1 MSNSYE
7 LPKTPIPFLDG
18 NQPFNSDSTHGG
30 EPIVVKKTPNI
41 MGLQQVVVKYALN
54 VAPENFQRPESWSKE
69 DQKKFFISLCMDRVE
84 GVIVIV
90 DVENALYKLQQV
102 APDDRVISYIYEPI
116 IEAGLEYIVLDGNN
130 RLQFLINLINGTYSI
145 PEGRYGY
152 IRDPQDHSISVFTV
166 QRNKNKFSDLP
177 KAVQRTLLNRLIIV
191 SEYTQIGYDGL
202 SEVFL
207 NTNSGVF
214 PNAQEIRNALNSPWA
229 DYVRSLRSEIPELLG
244 HMFKNFKKRY
254 CGDDWIVDCLDFALN
269 VRTEQRNDKDEVINV
284 TYSPISQTTKTK
296 LYKSDFLSSA
306 EQIRIRDTF
315 IDLASFLSQLIDEKI
330 TKEDKKLLKRK
341 SLIQNLFYLMY
352 NGLTTYEQFQ
362 QAVELHD
369 KAYFDKKNT
378 FYPNWSDAKD
388 DQQYDDLTFKNAC
401 EGSRAI
407 NMEFR
412 CLQLGQILPKVLG
425 SELSEAFDLN

>member
-7 LPKTPIPFLDG
+7 LPKSPIPFLDG
-18 NQPFNSDSTHGG
+18 HQPLNLDPARGG

-69 DQKKFFISLCMDRVE
+69 DQKAFFISLCMDRVE

-102 APDDRVISYIYEPI
+102 APDDRAISNIYEPI
-116 IEAGLEYIVLDGNN
+116 LEAGLEYIVLDGNN
-130 RLQFLINLINGTYSI
+130 RLQFLINLINDIYSI

-166 QRNKNKFSDLP
+166 KRNKNKFSDLP
-177 KAVQRTLLNRLIIV
+177 KPVQRTLLNRLIII

-214 PNAQEIRNALNSPWA
+214 PNPQEIRNALNSPWA
-229 DYVRSLRSEIPELLG
+229 DFVRTLRSEMPQLLG

-254 CGDDWIVDCLDFALN
+254 CGDDWIVDCLDFVLN
-269 VRTEQRNDKDEVINV
+269 VADVDPEGEKET
-284 TYSPISQTTKTK
+284 TYSPISQSSKTK

-315 IDLASFLSQLIDEKI
+315 IDLASFLDQMIDEKI

-341 SLIQNLFYLMY
+341 SLIQNLFYMMY
-352 NGLTTYEQFQ
+352 NGLTTYEQIQ
-362 QAVELHD
+362 EAVELHD

-378 FYPNWSDAKD
+378 FYPNWSNAHD
-388 DQQYDDLTFKNAC
+388 DLQFDDLTFKNAC

-412 CLQLGQILPKVLG
+412 CLQLSKIISQVLG
-425 SELSEAFDLN
+425 TELNKALNL

>member
-7 LPKTPIPFLDG
+7 LPKSPIPFLDG
-18 NQPFNSDSTHGG
+18 HQPLNLDHAHGG

-54 VAPENFQRPESWSKE
+54 VAPENFQRPESWSKD
-69 DQKKFFISLCMDRVE
+69 DQKAFFISLCMDRVE

-102 APDDRVISYIYEPI
+102 APDDRAISNIYEPI
-116 IEAGLEYIVLDGNN
+116 LEAGLEYIVLDGNN
-130 RLQFLINLINGTYSI
+130 RLQFLINLINGIYSI

-166 QRNKNKFSDLP
+166 KRNKNKFSDLP
-177 KAVQRTLLNRLIIV
+177 KPVQRTLLNRLIII

-229 DYVRSLRSEIPELLG
+229 DYVRSLRSEIPQLLG

-254 CGDDWIVDCLDFALN
+254 CGDDWIVDCLDFVLN
-269 VRTEQRNDKDEVINV
+269 VADVDPDGVKETA
-284 TYSPISQTTKTK
+284 YYPITQTSKTK
-296 LYKSDFLSSA
+296 LYKSDFLSAA

-315 IDLASFLSQLIDEKI
+315 IDLASFLDQLIDEKI

-341 SLIQNLFYLMY
+341 SLIQNLFFMIY
-352 NGLTTYEQFQ
+352 NGLTTYEQVQ
-362 QAVELHD
+362 AAVELHD

-378 FYPNWSDAKD
+378 FYPNWSDAETDK
-388 DQQYDDLTFKNAC
+388 QFDDLTFKNAC
-401 EGSRAI
+401 EGSRSI

-412 CLQLGQILPKVLG
+412 YLQLTKIMSEVMGT
-425 SELSEAFDLN
+425 ELSKAFNL

>member
-7 LPKTPIPFLDG
+7 LPKSPIPFLDG
-18 NQPFNSDSTHGG
+18 HQPLNLDPAHGG
-30 EPIVVKKTPNI
+30 EPIVVKKTPSI
-41 MGLQQVVVKYALN
+41 MELHQVVVKYALN
-54 VAPENFQRPESWSKE
+54 VAPENFQRPESWSKD

-102 APDDRVISYIYEPI
+102 APDDRAISNIFDPI
-116 IEAGLEYIVLDGNN
+116 QEAGLEYIILDGNN
-130 RLQFLINLINGTYSI
+130 RLQFLINLINDIYSI

-166 QRNKNKFSDLP
+166 KRNKNKFSNLP
-177 KAVQRTLLNRLIIV
+177 KPVQRTLLNRLIIV

-229 DYVRSLRSEIPELLG
+229 DYVRALRSEIPQLLG

-254 CGDDWIVDCLDFALN
+254 CGDDWIVDCLDFVLN
-269 VRTEQRNDKDEVINV
+269 VKTDDFNDENEVINT
-284 TYSPISQTTKTK
+284 TYSPITQSSKTK
-296 LYKSDFLSSA
+296 LYKSDFPTPA
-306 EQIRIRDTF
+306 EQVRIKDTF
-315 IDLASFLSQLIDEKI
+315 IDLASFVDQMIDEKI

-341 SLIQNLFYLMY
+341 ALLQNLFYMMY
-352 NGLTTYEQFQ
+352 NGLTTYEQVQ
-362 QAVELHD
+362 KAVELHD
-369 KAYFDKKNT
+369 KAYFDKKNL
-378 FYPNWSDAKD
+378 FYPNWSDADTDK
-388 DQQYDDLTFKNAC
+388 QFDDLTFKNAC

-412 CLQLGQILPKVLG
+412 CLQLTKIISEVMGT
-425 SELSEAFDLN
+425 ELSKAFNL

>member
-7 LPKTPIPFLDG
+7 LPKSPIPFLDG
-18 NQPFNSDSTHGG
+18 HQPLNLDPAHGG
-30 EPIVVKKTPNI
+30 EPIVVKKTPSI
-41 MGLQQVVVKYALN
+41 MGLHQVVVKYALN
-54 VAPENFQRPESWSKE
+54 VAPENFQRPESWSKD
-69 DQKKFFISLCMDRVE
+69 DQKAFFISLCMDRVE

-102 APDDRVISYIYEPI
+102 APDDRAISNIYEPI
-116 IEAGLEYIVLDGNN
+116 LEAGLEYIVLDGNN
-130 RLQFLINLINGTYSI
+130 RLQFLINLINGIYSI

-166 QRNKNKFSDLP
+166 KRNKNKFSDLP
-177 KAVQRTLLNRLIIV
+177 KPVQRTLLNRLIII

-229 DYVRSLRSEIPELLG
+229 DYVRSLRSEIPQLLG

-254 CGDDWIVDCLDFALN
+254 CGDDWIVDCLDFVLN
-269 VRTEQRNDKDEVINV
+269 VADVDPDGVKETA
-284 TYSPISQTTKTK
+284 YYPITQTSKTK
-296 LYKSDFLSSA
+296 LYKSDFLSAA

-315 IDLASFLSQLIDEKI
+315 IDLASFLDQLIDEKI

-341 SLIQNLFYLMY
+341 SLIQNLFFMIY
-352 NGLTTYEQFQ
+352 NGLTTYEQVQ
-362 QAVELHD
+362 AAVELHD

-378 FYPNWSDAKD
+378 FYPNWSDAETDK
-388 DQQYDDLTFKNAC
+388 QFDDLTFKNAC

-412 CLQLGQILPKVLG
+412 YLQLTKIMSEVLG
-425 SELSEAFDLN
+425 TELNKAFNL

>member
-7 LPKTPIPFLDG
+7 LPKSPIPFLDG
-18 NQPFNSDSTHGG
+18 HQPLNLDHAHGG

-41 MGLQQVVVKYALN
+41 MGLQQVVVKYELN
-54 VAPENFQRPESWSKE
+54 VAPENFQRPESWSKD
-69 DQKKFFISLCMDRVE
+69 DQKAFFISLCMDRVE

-102 APDDRVISYIYEPI
+102 APDDRAISNIYEPI
-116 IEAGLEYIVLDGNN
+116 LEAGLEYIVLDGNN
-130 RLQFLINLINGTYSI
+130 RLQFLINLINGNYSI

-166 QRNKNKFSDLP
+166 KRNKNKFSDLP
-177 KAVQRTLLNRLIIV
+177 KPVQRTLLNRLIII

-229 DYVRSLRSEIPELLG
+229 DYVRSLRSEIPQLLG

-254 CGDDWIVDCLDFALN
+254 CGDDWIVDCLDFVLN
-269 VRTEQRNDKDEVINV
+269 VKTDERNDEDEVINT
-284 TYSPISQTTKTK
+284 TYSPITQSSKTK
-296 LYKSDFLSSA
+296 LYKSDFPTPA
-306 EQIRIRDTF
+306 EQVRIKDTF
-315 IDLASFLSQLIDEKI
+315 IDLASFVDQMIDEKI

-341 SLIQNLFYLMY
+341 ALLQNLFYMMY
-352 NGLTTYEQFQ
+352 NGLTTYEQVQ
-362 QAVELHD
+362 KAVELHD
-369 KAYFDKKNT
+369 KAYFDKKNL
-378 FYPNWSDAKD
+378 FYPNWSDADTDK
-388 DQQYDDLTFKNAC
+388 QFDDLTFKNAC
-401 EGSRAI
+401 EGSRSV

-412 CLQLGQILPKVLG
+412 CLQLTKIISEVMGT
-425 SELSEAFDLN
+425 ELSKAFNL

>member
-7 LPKTPIPFLDG
+7 LPKSPIPFLDG
-18 NQPFNSDSTHGG
+18 HQPLNLDPARGG

-54 VAPENFQRPESWSKE
+54 VAPENFQRPESWSKD
-69 DQKKFFISLCMDRVE
+69 DQKAFFISLCMDRVE

-102 APDDRVISYIYEPI
+102 APDDRAISNIYEPI
-116 IEAGLEYIVLDGNN
+116 LEAGLEYIVLDGNN
-130 RLQFLINLINGTYSI
+130 RLQFLINLINDIYSI

-166 QRNKNKFSDLP
+166 KRNKNKFSDLP
-177 KAVQRTLLNRLIIV
+177 KPVQRTLLNRLIII

-229 DYVRSLRSEIPELLG
+229 DYVRSLRSEIPQLLG

-254 CGDDWIVDCLDFALN
+254 CGDDWIVDCLDFVLN
-269 VRTEQRNDKDEVINV
+269 VADVDPDGVKETA
-284 TYSPISQTTKTK
+284 YYPITQTSKTK
-296 LYKSDFLSSA
+296 LYKGDFLSAA

-315 IDLASFLSQLIDEKI
+315 IDLASFVDQMIDEKI

-341 SLIQNLFYLMY
+341 SLIQNLFFMIY
-352 NGLTTYEQFQ
+352 NGLTTYEQVQ
-362 QAVELHD
+362 AAVELHD

-378 FYPNWSDAKD
+378 FYPNWSDAETDK
-388 DQQYDDLTFKNAC
+388 QFDDLTFKNAC

-412 CLQLGQILPKVLG
+412 YLQLTKIMSEVLG
-425 SELSEAFDLN
+425 TELNKAFNL

>member
-7 LPKTPIPFLDG
+7 LPKSPIPFLDG
-18 NQPFNSDSTHGG
+18 HQPLNLDPAHGG
-30 EPIVVKKTPNI
+30 EPIVVKKTPSI
-41 MGLQQVVVKYALN
+41 MGLHQVVVKYALN
-54 VAPENFQRPESWSKE
+54 VAPENFQRPESWSKD

-102 APDDRVISYIYEPI
+102 APDDRAISNIFDPI
-116 IEAGLEYIVLDGNN
+116 QEAGLEYIILDGNN
-130 RLQFLINLINGTYSI
+130 RLQFLINLINDIYSI

-166 QRNKNKFSDLP
+166 KRNKNKFSDLP
-177 KAVQRTLLNRLIIV
+177 KPVQRTLLNRLIIV

-229 DYVRSLRSEIPELLG
+229 DYVRALRSEIPQLLG

-254 CGDDWIVDCLDFALN
+254 CGDDWIVDCLDFVLN
-269 VRTEQRNDKDEVINV
+269 VKTDDFNDENEVINT
-284 TYSPISQTTKTK
+284 TYSPITQSSKTK
-296 LYKSDFLSSA
+296 LYESDFPNAA
-306 EQIRIRDTF
+306 EQIRIKDTF
-315 IDLASFLSQLIDEKI
+315 IDLASFVDQMIDEKI

-341 SLIQNLFYLMY
+341 ALLQNLFYMMY
-352 NGLTTYEQFQ
+352 HGLTTYEQVQ

-369 KAYFDKKNT
+369 KAYFDKKNV
-378 FYPNWSDAKD
+378 FYPNWSDADTDK
-388 DQQYDDLTFKNAC
+388 QFDDLTFKNAC

-412 CLQLGQILPKVLG
+412 CLQLTKIISEVMGT
-425 SELSEAFDLN
+425 ELSKAFNL

>member
-7 LPKTPIPFLDG
+7 LPKSPIPFLDG
-18 NQPFNSDSTHGG
+18 HQPLNLDPARGG

-41 MGLQQVVVKYALN
+41 VGLQQVVVKYALN

-69 DQKKFFISLCMDRVE
+69 DQKAFFISLCMDRVE

-102 APDDRVISYIYEPI
+102 APDDRAISNIYEPI
-116 IEAGLEYIVLDGNN
+116 LEAGLEYIVLDGNN
-130 RLQFLINLINGTYSI
+130 RLQFLINLINGIYSI

-166 QRNKNKFSDLP
+166 KRNKNKFSDLP
-177 KAVQRTLLNRLIIV
+177 KPVQRTLLNRLIII

-214 PNAQEIRNALNSPWA
+214 PNPQEIRNALNSPWA
-229 DYVRSLRSEIPELLG
+229 DFVRTLRSEMPQLLG

-254 CGDDWIVDCLDFALN
+254 CGDDWIVDCLDFVLN
-269 VRTEQRNDKDEVINV
+269 VADVDPEGEKET
-284 TYSPISQTTKTK
+284 TYSPISQSSKTK

-315 IDLASFLSQLIDEKI
+315 IDLASFLDQMIDEKI

-341 SLIQNLFYLMY
+341 SLIQNLFYMMY
-352 NGLTTYEQFQ
+352 NGLTTYEQIQ
-362 QAVELHD
+362 EAVELHD

-378 FYPNWSDAKD
+378 FYPNWSNAHD
-388 DQQYDDLTFKNAC
+388 DLQFDDLTFKNAC

-412 CLQLGQILPKVLG
+412 CLQLSKIISQVLG
-425 SELSEAFDLN
+425 TELNKALNL

>member
-7 LPKTPIPFLDG
+7 LPKSPIPFLDG
-18 NQPFNSDSTHGG
+18 HQPLNLDPARGG

-69 DQKKFFISLCMDRVE
+69 DQKAFFISLCMDRVE

-102 APDDRVISYIYEPI
+102 APDDRAISNIYEPI
-116 IEAGLEYIVLDGNN
+116 LEAGLEYIVLDGNN
-130 RLQFLINLINGTYSI
+130 RLQFLINLINDIYSI

-166 QRNKNKFSDLP
+166 KRNKNKFSDLP
-177 KAVQRTLLNRLIIV
+177 KPVQRTLLNRLIII

-229 DYVRSLRSEIPELLG
+229 DYVRSLRSEIPQLLG

-254 CGDDWIVDCLDFALN
+254 CGDDWIVDCLDFVLN
-269 VRTEQRNDKDEVINV
+269 VADVDPDGVKETA
-284 TYSPISQTTKTK
+284 YFPITQSSKTK
-296 LYKSDFLSSA
+296 LYKGDFLSAA

-315 IDLASFLSQLIDEKI
+315 IDLASFLDQLIDEKI

-341 SLIQNLFYLMY
+341 SLIQNLFFMIY
-352 NGLTTYEQFQ
+352 NGLTTYEQVQ
-362 QAVELHD
+362 AAVELHD

-378 FYPNWSDAKD
+378 FYPNWSDAETDK
-388 DQQYDDLTFKNAC
+388 QFDDLTFKNAC

-412 CLQLGQILPKVLG
+412 YLQLTKIMSEVLG
-425 SELSEAFDLN
+425 TELNKAFNL

>member
-7 LPKTPIPFLDG
+7 LPKSPIPFLDG
-18 NQPFNSDSTHGG
+18 HQPLNLDHAHGG

-54 VAPENFQRPESWSKE
+54 VAPENFQRPESWSKD
-69 DQKKFFISLCMDRVE
+69 DQKAFFISLCMDRVE

-102 APDDRVISYIYEPI
+102 APDDRAISNIYEPI
-116 IEAGLEYIVLDGNN
+116 LEAGLEYIVLDGNN
-130 RLQFLINLINGTYSI
+130 RLQFLINLINGIYSI

-166 QRNKNKFSDLP
+166 KRNKNKFSDLP
-177 KAVQRTLLNRLIIV
+177 KPVQRTLLNRLIII

-214 PNAQEIRNALNSPWA
+214 PNPQEIRNALNSPWA
-229 DYVRSLRSEIPELLG
+229 DFVRTLRSEMPQLLG

-254 CGDDWIVDCLDFALN
+254 CGDDWIVDCLDFVLN
-269 VRTEQRNDKDEVINV
+269 VADVDPEGEKET
-284 TYSPISQTTKTK
+284 TYSPISQSSKTK

-315 IDLASFLSQLIDEKI
+315 IDLASFLDQMIDEKI

-341 SLIQNLFYLMY
+341 SLIQNLFYMMY
-352 NGLTTYEQFQ
+352 NGLTTYEQIQ
-362 QAVELHD
+362 EAVELHD
-369 KAYFDKKNT
+369 RAYFDKKNT
-378 FYPNWSDAKD
+378 FYPNWSNAHD
-388 DQQYDDLTFKNAC
+388 DLQFDDLTFKNAC

-412 CLQLGQILPKVLG
+412 CLQLSKIISQVLG
-425 SELSEAFDLN
+425 TELNKALNL

>member
-7 LPKTPIPFLDG
+7 LPKSPIPFLDG
-18 NQPFNSDSTHGG
+18 HQPLNLDHAHGG

-54 VAPENFQRPESWSKE
+54 VAPENFQRPESWSKD
-69 DQKKFFISLCMDRVE
+69 DQKAFFISLCMDRVE

-102 APDDRVISYIYEPI
+102 APDDRAISNIYEPI
-116 IEAGLEYIVLDGNN
+116 LEAGLEYIVLDGNN
-130 RLQFLINLINGTYSI
+130 RLQFLINLINGNYSI

-166 QRNKNKFSDLP
+166 KRNKNKFSDLP
-177 KAVQRTLLNRLIIV
+177 KPVQRTLLNRLIII

-229 DYVRSLRSEIPELLG
+229 DYVRSLRSEIPQLLG

-254 CGDDWIVDCLDFALN
+254 CGDDWIVDCLDFVLN
-269 VRTEQRNDKDEVINV
+269 VKTDERNDEDEVINT
-284 TYSPISQTTKTK
+284 TYSPITQSSKTK
-296 LYKSDFLSSA
+296 LYKSDFPTPA
-306 EQIRIRDTF
+306 EQVRIKDTF
-315 IDLASFLSQLIDEKI
+315 IDLASFVDQMIDEKI

-341 SLIQNLFYLMY
+341 ALLQNLFYMMY
-352 NGLTTYEQFQ
+352 HGLTTYEQVQ

-369 KAYFDKKNT
+369 KAYFDKKNV
-378 FYPNWSDAKD
+378 FYPNWSDADTDK
-388 DQQYDDLTFKNAC
+388 QFDDLTFKNAC

-412 CLQLGQILPKVLG
+412 CLQLTKIISEVMGT
-425 SELSEAFDLN
+425 ELSKAFNL

>member
-7 LPKTPIPFLDG
+7 LPKSPIPFLDG
-18 NQPFNSDSTHGG
+18 HQPLNLDPAHGG
-30 EPIVVKKTPNI
+30 EPIVVKKTPSI
-41 MGLQQVVVKYALN
+41 MGLHQVVVKYALN
-54 VAPENFQRPESWSKE
+54 VAPENFQRPESWSKD
-69 DQKKFFISLCMDRVE
+69 DQKAFFISLCMDRVE

-102 APDDRVISYIYEPI
+102 APDDRAISNIFDPI
-116 IEAGLEYIVLDGNN
+116 QEAGLEYIILDGNN
-130 RLQFLINLINGTYSI
+130 RLQFLINLINDIYSI

-166 QRNKNKFSDLP
+166 KRNKNKFSDLP
-177 KAVQRTLLNRLIIV
+177 KPVQRTLLNRLIIV

-229 DYVRSLRSEIPELLG
+229 DYVRALRSEIPQLLG

-254 CGDDWIVDCLDFALN
+254 CGDDWIVDCLDFVLN
-269 VRTEQRNDKDEVINV
+269 VKTDERNDEDEVINT
-284 TYSPISQTTKTK
+284 TYSPITQSSKTK
-296 LYKSDFLSSA
+296 LYKSDFPTPA
-306 EQIRIRDTF
+306 EQVRIKDTF
-315 IDLASFLSQLIDEKI
+315 IDLASFVDQMIDEKI

-341 SLIQNLFYLMY
+341 ALLQNLFYMMY
-352 NGLTTYEQFQ
+352 HGLTTYEQVQ

-369 KAYFDKKNT
+369 KAYFDKKNV
-378 FYPNWSDAKD
+378 FYPNWSDADTDK
-388 DQQYDDLTFKNAC
+388 QFDDLTFKNAC

-412 CLQLGQILPKVLG
+412 CLQLTKIISEVMGT
-425 SELSEAFDLN
+425 ELSKAFNL

>member
-7 LPKTPIPFLDG
+7 LPKSPIPFLDG
-18 NQPFNSDSTHGG
+18 HQPLNLDRAHGG
-30 EPIVVKKTPNI
+30 EPIVVKKTPSI
-41 MGLQQVVVKYALN
+41 MGLHQVVVKYALN
-54 VAPENFQRPESWSKE
+54 VAPENFQRPESWSKD

-102 APDDRVISYIYEPI
+102 APDDRAISNIFDPI
-116 IEAGLEYIVLDGNN
+116 QEAGLEYIILDGNN
-130 RLQFLINLINGTYSI
+130 RLQFLINLINDIYSI

-166 QRNKNKFSDLP
+166 KRNKNKFSDLP
-177 KAVQRTLLNRLIIV
+177 KPVQRTLLNRLIIV

-229 DYVRSLRSEIPELLG
+229 DYVRALRSEIPQLLG

-254 CGDDWIVDCLDFALN
+254 CGDDWIVDCLDFVLN
-269 VRTEQRNDKDEVINV
+269 VKTDERNDEDEVINT
-284 TYSPISQTTKTK
+284 TYSPITQSSKTK
-296 LYKSDFLSSA
+296 LYKSDFPTPA
-306 EQIRIRDTF
+306 EQVRIKDTF
-315 IDLASFLSQLIDEKI
+315 IDLASFVDQMIDEKI

-341 SLIQNLFYLMY
+341 ALLQNLFYMMY
-352 NGLTTYEQFQ
+352 NGLTTYEQVQ

-369 KAYFDKKNT
+369 KAYFDKKNV
-378 FYPNWSDAKD
+378 FYPNWSDADTDK
-388 DQQYDDLTFKNAC
+388 QFDDLTFKNAC

-412 CLQLGQILPKVLG
+412 CLQLTKIISEVMGT
-425 SELSEAFDLN
+425 ELSKAFNL

>member
-7 LPKTPIPFLDG
+7 LPKSPIPFLDG
-18 NQPFNSDSTHGG
+18 HQPLNLDHAHGG

-41 MGLQQVVVKYALN
+41 MGLQQVVVKYELN
-54 VAPENFQRPESWSKE
+54 VAPENFQRPESWSKD

-102 APDDRVISYIYEPI
+102 APDDRAISNIFDPI
-116 IEAGLEYIVLDGNN
+116 QEAGLEYIILDGNN
-130 RLQFLINLINGTYSI
+130 RLQFLINLINDIYSI

-166 QRNKNKFSDLP
+166 KRNKNKFSDLP
-177 KAVQRTLLNRLIIV
+177 KPVQRTLLNRLIIV

-229 DYVRSLRSEIPELLG
+229 DYVRALRSEIPQLLG

-254 CGDDWIVDCLDFALN
+254 CGDDWIVDCLDFVLN
-269 VRTEQRNDKDEVINV
+269 VKTDERNDEDEVINT
-284 TYSPISQTTKTK
+284 TYSPITQSSKTK
-296 LYKSDFLSSA
+296 LYKSDFPTPA
-306 EQIRIRDTF
+306 EQVRIKDTF
-315 IDLASFLSQLIDEKI
+315 IDLASFVDQMIDEKI

-341 SLIQNLFYLMY
+341 ALLQNLFYMMY
-352 NGLTTYEQFQ
+352 HGLTTYEQVQ

-369 KAYFDKKNT
+369 KAYFDKKNV
-378 FYPNWSDAKD
+378 FYPNWSDADTDK
-388 DQQYDDLTFKNAC
+388 QFDDLTFKNAC

-412 CLQLGQILPKVLG
+412 CLQLTKIISEVMGT
-425 SELSEAFDLN
+425 ELSKAFNL

>member
-7 LPKTPIPFLDG
+7 LPKSPIPFLDG
-18 NQPFNSDSTHGG
+18 HQPLNLDPAHGG
-30 EPIVVKKTPNI
+30 EPIVVKKTPSI
-41 MGLQQVVVKYALN
+41 MGLHQVVVKYALN
-54 VAPENFQRPESWSKE
+54 VAPENFQRPESWSKD
-69 DQKKFFISLCMDRVE
+69 DQKAFFISLCMDRVE

-102 APDDRVISYIYEPI
+102 APDDRAISNIYEPI
-116 IEAGLEYIVLDGNN
+116 LEAGLEYIVLDGNN
-130 RLQFLINLINGTYSI
+130 RLQFLINLINGIYSI

-166 QRNKNKFSDLP
+166 KRNKNKFSDLP
-177 KAVQRTLLNRLIIV
+177 KPVQRTLLNRLIII

-229 DYVRSLRSEIPELLG
+229 DYVRSLRSEIPQLLG

-254 CGDDWIVDCLDFALN
+254 CGDDWIVDCLDFVLN
-269 VRTEQRNDKDEVINV
+269 VADVDPDGVKETA
-284 TYSPISQTTKTK
+284 YYPITQTSKTK
-296 LYKSDFLSSA
+296 LYKSDFLSAA

-315 IDLASFLSQLIDEKI
+315 IDLASFLDQLIDEKI

-341 SLIQNLFYLMY
+341 SLIQNLFFMIY
-352 NGLTTYEQFQ
+352 NGLTTYEQVQ
-362 QAVELHD
+362 AAVELHD

-378 FYPNWSDAKD
+378 FYPNWSDAETDK
-388 DQQYDDLTFKNAC
+388 QFDDLTFKNAC

-412 CLQLGQILPKVLG
+412 YLQLTKIMSEVMGT
-425 SELSEAFDLN
+425 ELSKAFNL

>member
-7 LPKTPIPFLDG
+7 LPKSPIPFLDG
-18 NQPFNSDSTHGG
+18 HQPLNLDPARGG

-69 DQKKFFISLCMDRVE
+69 DQKAFFISLCMDRVE

-102 APDDRVISYIYEPI
+102 APDDRAISNIYEPI
-116 IEAGLEYIVLDGNN
+116 LEAGLEYIVLDGNN
-130 RLQFLINLINGTYSI
+130 RLQFLINLINGIYSI

-166 QRNKNKFSDLP
+166 KRNKNKFSDLP
-177 KAVQRTLLNRLIIV
+177 KPVQRTLLNRLIII

-214 PNAQEIRNALNSPWA
+214 PNPQEIRNALNSPWA
-229 DYVRSLRSEIPELLG
+229 DFVRTLRSEMPQLLG

-254 CGDDWIVDCLDFALN
+254 CGDDWIVDCLDFVLN
-269 VRTEQRNDKDEVINV
+269 VADVDPEGEKET
-284 TYSPISQTTKTK
+284 TYSPISQSSKTK

-315 IDLASFLSQLIDEKI
+315 IDLASFLDQMIDEKI

-341 SLIQNLFYLMY
+341 SLIQNLFYMMY
-352 NGLTTYEQFQ
+352 NGLTTYEQIQ
-362 QAVELHD
+362 EAVELHE

-378 FYPNWSDAKD
+378 FYPNWSNAHD
-388 DQQYDDLTFKNAC
+388 DLQFDDLTFKNAC

-412 CLQLGQILPKVLG
+412 CLQLSKIISQVLG
-425 SELSEAFDLN
+425 TELNKALNL

>member
-7 LPKTPIPFLDG
+7 LPKSPIPFLDG
-18 NQPFNSDSTHGG
+18 HQPLNLDHAHGG
-30 EPIVVKKTPNI
+30 EPIVVKKTPSI
-41 MGLQQVVVKYALN
+41 MGLHQVVVKYALN
-54 VAPENFQRPESWSKE
+54 VAPENFQRPESWSKD

-102 APDDRVISYIYEPI
+102 APDDRAISNIFDPI
-116 IEAGLEYIVLDGNN
+116 QEAGLEYIILDGNN
-130 RLQFLINLINGTYSI
+130 RLQFLINLINDIYSI

-166 QRNKNKFSDLP
+166 KRNKNKFSDLP
-177 KAVQRTLLNRLIIV
+177 KPVQRTLLNRLIIV

-229 DYVRSLRSEIPELLG
+229 DYVRALRSEIPQLLG

-254 CGDDWIVDCLDFALN
+254 CGDDWIVDCLDFVLN
-269 VRTEQRNDKDEVINV
+269 VKTDERNDEDEVINT
-284 TYSPISQTTKTK
+284 TYSPITQSSKTK
-296 LYKSDFLSSA
+296 LYKSDFPTPA
-306 EQIRIRDTF
+306 EQVRIKDTF
-315 IDLASFLSQLIDEKI
+315 IDLASFVDQMIDEKI

-341 SLIQNLFYLMY
+341 ALLQNLFYMMY
-352 NGLTTYEQFQ
+352 HGLTTYEQVQ

-369 KAYFDKKNT
+369 KAYFDKKNV
-378 FYPNWSDAKD
+378 FYPNWSDADTDK
-388 DQQYDDLTFKNAC
+388 QFDDLTFKNAC

-412 CLQLGQILPKVLG
+412 CLQLTKIISEVMGT
-425 SELSEAFDLN
+425 ELSKAFNL

>member
-7 LPKTPIPFLDG
+7 LPKSPIPFLDG
-18 NQPFNSDSTHGG
+18 HQPLNLDPARGG

-54 VAPENFQRPESWSKE
+54 VAPENFQRPESWSKD
-69 DQKKFFISLCMDRVE
+69 DQKAFFISLCMDRVE

-102 APDDRVISYIYEPI
+102 APDDRAISNIYEPI
-116 IEAGLEYIVLDGNN
+116 LEAGLEYIVLDGNN
-130 RLQFLINLINGTYSI
+130 RLQFLINLINGIYSI

-166 QRNKNKFSDLP
+166 KRNKNKFSDLP
-177 KAVQRTLLNRLIIV
+177 KPVQRTLLNRLIII

-214 PNAQEIRNALNSPWA
+214 PNPQEIRNALNSPWA
-229 DYVRSLRSEIPELLG
+229 DFVRTLRSEMPQLLG

-254 CGDDWIVDCLDFALN
+254 CGDDWIVDCLDFVLN
-269 VRTEQRNDKDEVINV
+269 VADVDPEGEKET
-284 TYSPISQTTKTK
+284 TYSPISQSSKTK

-315 IDLASFLSQLIDEKI
+315 IDLASFLDQMIDEKI

-341 SLIQNLFYLMY
+341 SLIQNLFYMMY
-352 NGLTTYEQFQ
+352 NGLTTYEQIQ
-362 QAVELHD
+362 EAVELHD
-369 KAYFDKKNT
+369 RAYFDKKNT
-378 FYPNWSDAKD
+378 FYPNWSNAHD
-388 DQQYDDLTFKNAC
+388 DLQFDDLTFKNAC

-412 CLQLGQILPKVLG
+412 CLQLSKIISQVLG
-425 SELSEAFDLN
+425 TELNKALNL

>member
-7 LPKTPIPFLDG
+7 LPKSPIPFLDG
-18 NQPFNSDSTHGG
+18 HQPLNLDPAHGG
-30 EPIVVKKTPNI
+30 EPIVVKKTPSI
-41 MGLQQVVVKYALN
+41 MGLHQVVVKYALN
-54 VAPENFQRPESWSKE
+54 VAPENFQHPESWSKD

-102 APDDRVISYIYEPI
+102 APDDRAISNIFDPI
-116 IEAGLEYIVLDGNN
+116 QEAGLEYIILDGNN
-130 RLQFLINLINGTYSI
+130 RLQFLINLINDIYSI

-166 QRNKNKFSDLP
+166 KRNKNKFSDLP
-177 KAVQRTLLNRLIIV
+177 KPVQRTLLNRLIIV

-229 DYVRSLRSEIPELLG
+229 DYVRALRSEIPQLLG

-254 CGDDWIVDCLDFALN
+254 CGDDWIVDCLDFVLN
-269 VRTEQRNDKDEVINV
+269 VKTDERNDEDEVINT
-284 TYSPISQTTKTK
+284 TYSPITQSSKTK
-296 LYKSDFLSSA
+296 LYKSDFPTPA
-306 EQIRIRDTF
+306 EQVRIKDTF
-315 IDLASFLSQLIDEKI
+315 IDLASFVDQMIDEKI

-341 SLIQNLFYLMY
+341 ALLQNLFYMMY
-352 NGLTTYEQFQ
+352 HGLTTYEQVQ

-369 KAYFDKKNT
+369 KAYFDKKNV
-378 FYPNWSDAKD
+378 FYPNWSDADTDK
-388 DQQYDDLTFKNAC
+388 QFDDLTFKNAC

-412 CLQLGQILPKVLG
+412 CLQLTKIISEVMGT
-425 SELSEAFDLN
+425 ELSKAFNL

>member
-7 LPKTPIPFLDG
+7 LPKSPIPFLDG
-18 NQPFNSDSTHGG
+18 HQPLNLDHAHGG

-41 MGLQQVVVKYALN
+41 MGLQQVVVKYELN
-54 VAPENFQRPESWSKE
+54 VAPENFQRPESWSKD
-69 DQKKFFISLCMDRVE
+69 DQKAFFISLCMDRVE

-102 APDDRVISYIYEPI
+102 APDDRAISNIYEPI
-116 IEAGLEYIVLDGNN
+116 LEAGLEYIVLDGNN
-130 RLQFLINLINGTYSI
+130 RLQFLINLINGIYSI

-166 QRNKNKFSDLP
+166 KRNKNKFSDLP
-177 KAVQRTLLNRLIIV
+177 KPVQRTLLNRLIII

-229 DYVRSLRSEIPELLG
+229 DYVRSLRSEIPQLLG

-254 CGDDWIVDCLDFALN
+254 CGDDWIVDCLDFVLN
-269 VRTEQRNDKDEVINV
+269 VKTDERNDEDEVINT
-284 TYSPISQTTKTK
+284 TYSPITQSSKTK
-296 LYKSDFLSSA
+296 LYKSDFPTPA
-306 EQIRIRDTF
+306 EQVRIKDTF
-315 IDLASFLSQLIDEKI
+315 IDLASFVDQMIDEKI

-341 SLIQNLFYLMY
+341 ALLQNLFYMMY
-352 NGLTTYEQFQ
+352 HGLTTYEQVQ

-369 KAYFDKKNT
+369 KAYFDKKNV
-378 FYPNWSDAKD
+378 FYPNWSDADTDK
-388 DQQYDDLTFKNAC
+388 QFDDLTFKNAC

-412 CLQLGQILPKVLG
+412 CLQLTKIISEVMGT
-425 SELSEAFDLN
+425 ELSKAFNL

>member
-7 LPKTPIPFLDG
+7 LPKSPIPFLDG
-18 NQPFNSDSTHGG
+18 HQPLNLDPARGG

-69 DQKKFFISLCMDRVE
+69 DQKAFFISLCMDRVE

-102 APDDRVISYIYEPI
+102 APDDRAISNIYEPI
-116 IEAGLEYIVLDGNN
+116 LEAGLEYIVLDGNN
-130 RLQFLINLINGTYSI
+130 RLQFLIKLINGIYSI

-166 QRNKNKFSDLP
+166 KRNKNKFSDLP
-177 KAVQRTLLNRLIIV
+177 KPVQRTLLNRLIII

-214 PNAQEIRNALNSPWA
+214 PNPQEIRNALNSPWA
-229 DYVRSLRSEIPELLG
+229 DFVRTLRSEMPQLLG
-244 HMFKNFKKRY
+244 HMFKDFKKRY
-254 CGDDWIVDCLDFALN
+254 CGDDWIVDCLDFVLN
-269 VRTEQRNDKDEVINV
+269 VADVDPEGEKET
-284 TYSPISQTTKTK
+284 TYSPISQSSKTK

-315 IDLASFLSQLIDEKI
+315 IDLASFLDQMIDEKI

-341 SLIQNLFYLMY
+341 SLIQNLFYMMY
-352 NGLTTYEQFQ
+352 NGLTTYEEIQE
-362 QAVELHD
+362 AVELHD
-369 KAYFDKKNT
+369 RAYFDKKNT
-378 FYPNWSDAKD
+378 FYPNWSNAD
-388 DQQYDDLTFKNAC
+388 DDLQFDDLTFKNAC

-412 CLQLGQILPKVLG
+412 CLQLNKIISQILG
-425 SELSEAFDLN
+425 TELNKALNL

>member
-7 LPKTPIPFLDG
+7 LPKSPIPFLDG
-18 NQPFNSDSTHGG
+18 HQPLNLDPAHGG
-30 EPIVVKKTPNI
+30 EPIVVKKTPSI
-41 MGLQQVVVKYALN
+41 MGLHQVVVKYALN
-54 VAPENFQRPESWSKE
+54 VAPENFQRPESWSKD

-102 APDDRVISYIYEPI
+102 APDDRAISNIYEPI
-116 IEAGLEYIVLDGNN
+116 LEAGLEYIVLDGNN
-130 RLQFLINLINGTYSI
+130 RLQFLINLINDIYSI

-166 QRNKNKFSDLP
+166 KRNKNKFSDLP
-177 KAVQRTLLNRLIIV
+177 KPVQRTLLNRLIIV

-229 DYVRSLRSEIPELLG
+229 DYVRALRSEIPQLLG

-254 CGDDWIVDCLDFALN
+254 CGDDWIVDCLDFVLN
-269 VRTEQRNDKDEVINV
+269 VKTDERNDEDEVINT
-284 TYSPISQTTKTK
+284 TYSPITQSSKTK
-296 LYKSDFLSSA
+296 LYKSDFPTPA
-306 EQIRIRDTF
+306 EQVRIKDTF
-315 IDLASFLSQLIDEKI
+315 IDLASFVDQMIDEKI

-341 SLIQNLFYLMY
+341 ALLQNLFYMMY
-352 NGLTTYEQFQ
+352 HGLTTYEQVQ

-369 KAYFDKKNT
+369 KAYFDKKNV
-378 FYPNWSDAKD
+378 FYPNWSDADTDK
-388 DQQYDDLTFKNAC
+388 QFDDLTFKNAC

-412 CLQLGQILPKVLG
+412 CLQLTKIISEVMGT
-425 SELSEAFDLN
+425 ELSKAFNL

>member
-7 LPKTPIPFLDG
+7 LPKSPIPFLDG
-18 NQPFNSDSTHGG
+18 HQPLNLDPARGG

-69 DQKKFFISLCMDRVE
+69 DQKAFFISLCMDRVE

-102 APDDRVISYIYEPI
+102 APDDRAISNIYEPI
-116 IEAGLEYIVLDGNN
+116 LEAGLEYIVLDGNN
-130 RLQFLINLINGTYSI
+130 RLQFLINLINGIYSI

-166 QRNKNKFSDLP
+166 KRNKNKFSDLP
-177 KAVQRTLLNRLIIV
+177 KPVQRTLLNRLIII

-214 PNAQEIRNALNSPWA
+214 PNPQEIRNALNSPWA
-229 DYVRSLRSEIPELLG
+229 DFVRTLRSEMPQLLG

-254 CGDDWIVDCLDFALN
+254 CGDDWIVDCLDFVLN
-269 VRTEQRNDKDEVINV
+269 VADVDPEGEKET
-284 TYSPISQTTKTK
+284 TYSPISQSSKTK

-315 IDLASFLSQLIDEKI
+315 IDLASFLDQMIDEKI

-341 SLIQNLFYLMY
+341 SLIQNLFYMMY
-352 NGLTTYEQFQ
+352 NGLTTYEQIQ
-362 QAVELHD
+362 EAVELHD
-369 KAYFDKKNT
+369 RAYFDKKNT
-378 FYPNWSDAKD
+378 FYPNWSNAHD
-388 DQQYDDLTFKNAC
+388 DLQFDDLTFKNAC

-412 CLQLGQILPKVLG
+412 CLQLSKIISQVLG
-425 SELSEAFDLN
+425 TELNKALNL

>member
-7 LPKTPIPFLDG
+7 LPKCSIPFLDG
-18 NQPFNSDSTHGG
+18 HQPFNYDSTHGG

-54 VAPENFQRPESWSKE
+54 VAPENFQRPESWSKD

-102 APDDRVISYIYEPI
+102 APDDRAISNIYEPI

-130 RLQFLINLINGTYSI
+130 RLQFLINLINGVYSI

-166 QRNKNKFSDLP
+166 KRNKNKFTDLP
-177 KAVQRTLLNRLIIV
+177 KPVQRTLLNRLIII

-202 SEVFL
+202 SDVFL

-214 PNAQEIRNALNSPWA
+214 PNPQEIRNALNSPWA
-229 DYVRSLRSEIPELLG
+229 DFVRSLRSEMPQLLG

-254 CGDDWIVDCLDFALN
+254 CGDDWIVDCLDFVLN
-269 VRTEQRNDKDEVINV
+269 VADIDPDGVEDTRYSAV
-284 TYSPISQTTKTK
+284 TQSSKTK
-296 LYKSDFLSSA
+296 LYESDFLSSA

-315 IDLASFLSQLIDEKI
+315 IDLASFLDQMIDEQI

-341 SLIQNLFYLMY
+341 SLIQNLFYMMY
-352 NGLTTYEQFQ
+352 NGLTTYEQVQ

-369 KAYFDKKNT
+369 KAYFDKKNV
-378 FYPNWSDAKD
+378 FYPNWSDAKED
-388 DQQYDDLTFKNAC
+388 KQFDDLTFKNAC
-401 EGSRAI
+401 EGSRGI

-412 CLQLGQILPKVLG
+412 CLQLSKILSQVLG
-425 SELSEAFDLN
+425 TELNKALNL

>member
-7 LPKTPIPFLDG
+7 LPKSPIPFLDG
-18 NQPFNSDSTHGG
+18 HQPLNLDPAHGG
-30 EPIVVKKTPNI
+30 EPIVVKKTPSI
-41 MGLQQVVVKYALN
+41 MGLHQVVVKYALN
-54 VAPENFQRPESWSKE
+54 VAPENFQRPESWSKD
-69 DQKKFFISLCMDRVE
+69 DQKAFFISLCMDRVE

-102 APDDRVISYIYEPI
+102 APDARAISNIYEPI
-116 IEAGLEYIVLDGNN
+116 LEAGLEYIVLDGNN
-130 RLQFLINLINGTYSI
+130 RLQFLINLINGNYSI

-166 QRNKNKFSDLP
+166 KRNKNKFSDLP
-177 KAVQRTLLNRLIIV
+177 KPVQRTLLNRLIII

-229 DYVRSLRSEIPELLG
+229 DYVRSLRSEIPQLLG

-254 CGDDWIVDCLDFALN
+254 CGDDWIVDCLDFVLN
-269 VRTEQRNDKDEVINV
+269 VKTDERNDEDEVINT
-284 TYSPISQTTKTK
+284 TYSPITQSSKTK
-296 LYKSDFLSSA
+296 LYKSDFPTPA
-306 EQIRIRDTF
+306 EQVRIKDTF
-315 IDLASFLSQLIDEKI
+315 IDLASFVDQMIDEKI

-341 SLIQNLFYLMY
+341 ALLQNLFYMMY
-352 NGLTTYEQFQ
+352 HGLTTYEQVQ

-369 KAYFDKKNT
+369 KAYFDKKNV
-378 FYPNWSDAKD
+378 FYPNWSDADTDK
-388 DQQYDDLTFKNAC
+388 QFDDLTFKNAC

-412 CLQLGQILPKVLG
+412 CLQLTKIISEVMGT
-425 SELSEAFDLN
+425 ELSKAFNL

>member
-7 LPKTPIPFLDG
+7 LPKSPIPFLDG
-18 NQPFNSDSTHGG
+18 HQPLNLDHAHGG

-54 VAPENFQRPESWSKE
+54 VAPENFQRPESWSKD
-69 DQKKFFISLCMDRVE
+69 DQKAFFISLCMDRVE

-102 APDDRVISYIYEPI
+102 APDDRAISNIYEPI
-116 IEAGLEYIVLDGNN
+116 LEAGLEYIVLDGNN
-130 RLQFLINLINGTYSI
+130 RLQFLINLINGIYSI

-166 QRNKNKFSDLP
+166 KRNKNKFSDLP
-177 KAVQRTLLNRLIIV
+177 KPVQRTLLNRLIII

-229 DYVRSLRSEIPELLG
+229 DYVRSLRSEIPQLLG

-254 CGDDWIVDCLDFALN
+254 CGDDWIVDCLDFVLN
-269 VRTEQRNDKDEVINV
+269 VADVDPDGVKETA
-284 TYSPISQTTKTK
+284 YFPITQSSKTK
-296 LYKSDFLSSA
+296 LYKGDFLSAA

-315 IDLASFLSQLIDEKI
+315 IDLASFLDQLIDEKI

-341 SLIQNLFYLMY
+341 SLIQNLFFMIY
-352 NGLTTYEQFQ
+352 NGLTTYEQVQ
-362 QAVELHD
+362 AAVELHD
-369 KAYFDKKNT
+369 KAYFDKKNI
-378 FYPNWSDAKD
+378 FYPNWSDAETDK
-388 DQQYDDLTFKNAC
+388 QFDDLTFKNAC

-412 CLQLGQILPKVLG
+412 YLQLTKIMSEVLG
-425 SELSEAFDLN
+425 TELNKAFNL

>member
-7 LPKTPIPFLDG
+7 LPKSPIPFLDG
-18 NQPFNSDSTHGG
+18 HQPLNLDPARGG

-69 DQKKFFISLCMDRVE
+69 DQKAFFISLCMDRVE

-102 APDDRVISYIYEPI
+102 APDDRAISNIYEPI
-116 IEAGLEYIVLDGNN
+116 LEAGLEYIVLDGNN
-130 RLQFLINLINGTYSI
+130 RLQFLINLINGIYSI

-166 QRNKNKFSDLP
+166 KRNKNKFSDLP
-177 KAVQRTLLNRLIIV
+177 KPVQRTLLNRLIII

-214 PNAQEIRNALNSPWA
+214 PNPQEIRNALNSPWA
-229 DYVRSLRSEIPELLG
+229 DFVRTLRSEMPQLLG

-254 CGDDWIVDCLDFALN
+254 CGDDWIVDCLDFVLN
-269 VRTEQRNDKDEVINV
+269 VADVDPEGEKET
-284 TYSPISQTTKTK
+284 TYSPISQSSKTK

-315 IDLASFLSQLIDEKI
+315 IDLASFLDQMIDEKI

-341 SLIQNLFYLMY
+341 SLIQNLFYMMY
-352 NGLTTYEQFQ
+352 NGLTTYEQLQ
-362 QAVELHD
+362 EAVELHD
-369 KAYFDKKNT
+369 RAYFDKKNT
-378 FYPNWSDAKD
+378 FYPNWSNAHD
-388 DQQYDDLTFKNAC
+388 DLQFDDLTFKNAC

-412 CLQLGQILPKVLG
+412 CLQLSKIISQVLG
-425 SELSEAFDLN
+425 TELNKALNL

>member
-7 LPKTPIPFLDG
+7 LPKSPIPFLDG
-18 NQPFNSDSTHGG
+18 HQPLTLDPAHGG
-30 EPIVVKKTPNI
+30 EPIVVKKTPSI
-41 MGLQQVVVKYALN
+41 MGLHQVVVKYALN
-54 VAPENFQRPESWSKE
+54 VAPENFQRPESWSKD

-102 APDDRVISYIYEPI
+102 APDDRAISNIFDPI
-116 IEAGLEYIVLDGNN
+116 QEAGLEYIILDGNN
-130 RLQFLINLINGTYSI
+130 RLQFLINLINDIYSI

-166 QRNKNKFSDLP
+166 KRNKNKFSDLP
-177 KAVQRTLLNRLIIV
+177 KPVQRTLLNRLIIV

-229 DYVRSLRSEIPELLG
+229 DYVRALRSEIPQLLG

-254 CGDDWIVDCLDFALN
+254 CGDDWIVDCLDFVLN
-269 VRTEQRNDKDEVINV
+269 VKTDERNDEDEVINT
-284 TYSPISQTTKTK
+284 TYSPITQSSKTK
-296 LYKSDFLSSA
+296 LYKSDFPTPA
-306 EQIRIRDTF
+306 EQVRIKDTF
-315 IDLASFLSQLIDEKI
+315 IDLASFVDQMIDEKI

-341 SLIQNLFYLMY
+341 ALLQNLFYMMY
-352 NGLTTYEQFQ
+352 HGLTTYEQVQ

-369 KAYFDKKNT
+369 KAYFDKKNV
-378 FYPNWSDAKD
+378 FYPNWSDEDTDK
-388 DQQYDDLTFKNAC
+388 QFDDLTFKNAC
-401 EGSRAI
+401 EGSRSV

-412 CLQLGQILPKVLG
+412 CLQLTKIISEVMGT
-425 SELSEAFDLN
+425 ELSKAFNL

>member
-7 LPKTPIPFLDG
+7 LPKSPIPFLDG
-18 NQPFNSDSTHGG
+18 HQPLNLDPARGG

-69 DQKKFFISLCMDRVE
+69 DQKAFFISLCMDRVE

-102 APDDRVISYIYEPI
+102 APDDRAISNIYEPI
-116 IEAGLEYIVLDGNN
+116 LEAGLEYIVLDGNN
-130 RLQFLINLINGTYSI
+130 RLQFLINLINDIYSI

-166 QRNKNKFSDLP
+166 KRNKNKFSDLP
-177 KAVQRTLLNRLIIV
+177 KPVQRTLLNRLIII

-214 PNAQEIRNALNSPWA
+214 PNPQEIRNALNSPWA
-229 DYVRSLRSEIPELLG
+229 DFVRTLRSEMPQLLG

-254 CGDDWIVDCLDFALN
+254 CGDDWIVDCLDFVLN
-269 VRTEQRNDKDEVINV
+269 VADVDPEGEKET
-284 TYSPISQTTKTK
+284 TYSPISQSSKTK

-315 IDLASFLSQLIDEKI
+315 IDLASFLDQMIDEKI

-341 SLIQNLFYLMY
+341 SLIQNLFYMMY
-352 NGLTTYEQFQ
+352 NGLTTYEQIQ
-362 QAVELHD
+362 EAVELHD
-369 KAYFDKKNT
+369 RAYFDKKNT
-378 FYPNWSDAKD
+378 FYPNWSNAHD
-388 DQQYDDLTFKNAC
+388 DLQFDDLTFKNAC

-412 CLQLGQILPKVLG
+412 CLQLSKIISQVLG
-425 SELSEAFDLN
+425 TELNKALNL

>member
-7 LPKTPIPFLDG
+7 LPKSPIPFLDG
-18 NQPFNSDSTHGG
+18 HQPLNLDPARGG

-69 DQKKFFISLCMDRVE
+69 DQKAFFISLCMDRVE

-102 APDDRVISYIYEPI
+102 APDDRAISNIYEPI
-116 IEAGLEYIVLDGNN
+116 LEAGLEYIVLDGNN
-130 RLQFLINLINGTYSI
+130 RLQFLINLINGIYSI

-166 QRNKNKFSDLP
+166 KRNKNKFSDLP
-177 KAVQRTLLNRLIIV
+177 KPVQRTLLNRLIII

-214 PNAQEIRNALNSPWA
+214 PNPQEIRNALNSPWA
-229 DYVRSLRSEIPELLG
+229 DFVRTLRSEMPQLLG

-254 CGDDWIVDCLDFALN
+254 CGDDWIVDCLDFVLN
-269 VRTEQRNDKDEVINV
+269 VADVDPEGEKET
-284 TYSPISQTTKTK
+284 TYSPISQSSKTK

-315 IDLASFLSQLIDEKI
+315 IDLASFLDQMIDEKI

-341 SLIQNLFYLMY
+341 SLIQNLFYMMY
-352 NGLTTYEQFQ
+352 NGLTTYEQIQ
-362 QAVELHD
+362 EAVELHD

-378 FYPNWSDAKD
+378 FYPNWSDAETDK
-388 DQQYDDLTFKNAC
+388 QFDDLTFKNAC

-412 CLQLGQILPKVLG
+412 YLQLTKIMSEVMGT
-425 SELSEAFDLN
+425 ELSKAFNL

>member
-7 LPKTPIPFLDG
+7 LPKSPIPFLDG
-18 NQPFNSDSTHGG
+18 HQPLNLDHAHGG

-69 DQKKFFISLCMDRVE
+69 DQKAFFISLCMDRVE

-102 APDDRVISYIYEPI
+102 APDDRAISNIYEPI
-116 IEAGLEYIVLDGNN
+116 LEAGLEYIVLDGNN
-130 RLQFLINLINGTYSI
+130 RLQFLINLINGVYSI

-166 QRNKNKFSDLP
+166 KRNKNKFSDLP
-177 KAVQRTLLNRLIIV
+177 KPVQRTLLNRLIII

-229 DYVRSLRSEIPELLG
+229 DYVRALRSEIPQLLG

-254 CGDDWIVDCLDFALN
+254 CGDDWIVDCLDFVLN
-269 VRTEQRNDKDEVINV
+269 VKTDERNDEDEVINT
-284 TYSPISQTTKTK
+284 TYSPITQSSKTK
-296 LYKSDFLSSA
+296 LYKSDFPTPA
-306 EQIRIRDTF
+306 EQVRIKDTF
-315 IDLASFLSQLIDEKI
+315 IDLASFVDQMIDEKI

-341 SLIQNLFYLMY
+341 ALLQNLFYMMY
-352 NGLTTYEQFQ
+352 HGLTTYEQVQ

-369 KAYFDKKNT
+369 KAYFDKKNV
-378 FYPNWSDAKD
+378 FYPNWSDADTDK
-388 DQQYDDLTFKNAC
+388 QFDDLTFKNAC

-412 CLQLGQILPKVLG
+412 CLQLTKIISEVMGT
-425 SELSEAFDLN
+425 ELSKAFNL

>member
-7 LPKTPIPFLDG
+7 LPKSPIPFLDG
-18 NQPFNSDSTHGG
+18 HQPLNLDPARGG

-54 VAPENFQRPESWSKE
+54 VAPENFQRPESWSKD
-69 DQKKFFISLCMDRVE
+69 DQKAFFISLCMDRVE

-102 APDDRVISYIYEPI
+102 APDDRAISNIYEPI
-116 IEAGLEYIVLDGNN
+116 LEAGLEYIVLDGNN
-130 RLQFLINLINGTYSI
+130 RLQFLINLINDIYSI

-166 QRNKNKFSDLP
+166 KRNKNKFSDLP
-177 KAVQRTLLNRLIIV
+177 KPVQRTLLNRLIII

-229 DYVRSLRSEIPELLG
+229 DYVRSLRSEIPQLLG

-254 CGDDWIVDCLDFALN
+254 CGDDWIVDCLDFVLN
-269 VRTEQRNDKDEVINV
+269 VADVDPDGVKETA
-284 TYSPISQTTKTK
+284 YYPITQTSKTK
-296 LYKSDFLSSA
+296 LYKGDFLSAA

-315 IDLASFLSQLIDEKI
+315 IDLASFLDQLIDEKI

-341 SLIQNLFYLMY
+341 SLIQNLFFMIY
-352 NGLTTYEQFQ
+352 NGLTTYEQVQ
-362 QAVELHD
+362 AAVELHD
-369 KAYFDKKNT
+369 KAYFDKKNI
-378 FYPNWSDAKD
+378 FYPNWSDAETDK
-388 DQQYDDLTFKNAC
+388 QFDDLTFKNAC

-412 CLQLGQILPKVLG
+412 YLQLTKIMSEVLG
-425 SELSEAFDLN
+425 TELNKAFNL

>member
-7 LPKTPIPFLDG
+7 LPKSPIPFLDG
-18 NQPFNSDSTHGG
+18 HQPLNLDHAHGG

-69 DQKKFFISLCMDRVE
+69 DQKAFFISLCMDRVE

-102 APDDRVISYIYEPI
+102 APDDRAISNIYEPI
-116 IEAGLEYIVLDGNN
+116 LEAGLEYIVLDGNN
-130 RLQFLINLINGTYSI
+130 RLQFLINLINGIYSI

-166 QRNKNKFSDLP
+166 KRNKNKFSDLP
-177 KAVQRTLLNRLIIV
+177 KPVQRTLLNRLIII

-214 PNAQEIRNALNSPWA
+214 PNPQEIRNALNSPWA
-229 DYVRSLRSEIPELLG
+229 DFVRTLRSEMPQLLG

-254 CGDDWIVDCLDFALN
+254 CGDDWIVDCLDFVLN
-269 VRTEQRNDKDEVINV
+269 VADVDPEGEKET
-284 TYSPISQTTKTK
+284 TYSPISQSSKTK

-315 IDLASFLSQLIDEKI
+315 IDLASFLDQMIDEKI

-341 SLIQNLFYLMY
+341 SLIQNLFYMMY
-352 NGLTTYEQFQ
+352 NGLTTYEQIQ
-362 QAVELHD
+362 EAVELHD

-378 FYPNWSDAKD
+378 FYPNWSNAHD
-388 DQQYDDLTFKNAC
+388 DLQFDDLTFKNAC

-412 CLQLGQILPKVLG
+412 CLQLSKIISQVLG
-425 SELSEAFDLN
+425 TELNKALNL

>member
-7 LPKTPIPFLDG
+7 LPKSPIPFLDG
-18 NQPFNSDSTHGG
+18 HQPLNLDPAHGG
-30 EPIVVKKTPNI
+30 EPIVVKKTPSI
-41 MGLQQVVVKYALN
+41 MGLHQVVVKYALN
-54 VAPENFQRPESWSKE
+54 VAPENFQRPESWSKD

-102 APDDRVISYIYEPI
+102 APDDRAISNIFDPI
-116 IEAGLEYIVLDGNN
+116 QEAGLEYIILDGNN
-130 RLQFLINLINGTYSI
+130 RLQFLINLINDIYSI

-166 QRNKNKFSDLP
+166 KRNKNKFSDLP
-177 KAVQRTLLNRLIIV
+177 KPVQRTLLNRLIIV

-229 DYVRSLRSEIPELLG
+229 DYVRALRSEIPQLLG

-254 CGDDWIVDCLDFALN
+254 CGDDWIVDCLDFVLN
-269 VRTEQRNDKDEVINV
+269 VKTDERNDEDEVINT
-284 TYSPISQTTKTK
+284 TYSPITQSSKTK
-296 LYKSDFLSSA
+296 LYKSDFPTPA
-306 EQIRIRDTF
+306 EQVRIKDTF
-315 IDLASFLSQLIDEKI
+315 IDLASFVDQMIDEKI

-341 SLIQNLFYLMY
+341 ALLQNLFYMMY
-352 NGLTTYEQFQ
+352 HGLTTYEQVQ

-369 KAYFDKKNT
+369 KAYFDKKNV
-378 FYPNWSDAKD
+378 FYPNWSDADTDK
-388 DQQYDDLTFKNAC
+388 QFDDLTFKNAC

-412 CLQLGQILPKVLG
+412 YRQLTKILSQVMG
-425 SELSEAFDLN
+425 TELSKAFNL

>member
-1 MSNSYE
+1 MDGHQPLN
-7 LPKTPIPFLDG
+7 LDHA
-18 NQPFNSDSTHGG
+18 HGG

-69 DQKKFFISLCMDRVE
+69 DQKAFFISLCMDRVE

-102 APDDRVISYIYEPI
+102 APDDRAISNIYEPI
-116 IEAGLEYIVLDGNN
+116 LEAGLEYIVLDGNN
-130 RLQFLINLINGTYSI
+130 RLQFLINLINGIYSI

-166 QRNKNKFSDLP
+166 KRNKNKFSDLP
-177 KAVQRTLLNRLIIV
+177 KPVQRTLLNRLIII

-214 PNAQEIRNALNSPWA
+214 PNPQEIRNALNSPWA
-229 DYVRSLRSEIPELLG
+229 DFVRTLRSEMPQLLG

-254 CGDDWIVDCLDFALN
+254 CGDDWIVDCLDFVLN
-269 VRTEQRNDKDEVINV
+269 VADVDPEGEKET
-284 TYSPISQTTKTK
+284 TYSPISQSSKTK

-315 IDLASFLSQLIDEKI
+315 IDLASFLDQMIDEKI

-341 SLIQNLFYLMY
+341 SLIQNLFYMMY
-352 NGLTTYEQFQ
+352 NGLTTYDQIQE
-362 QAVELHD
+362 AVELHD

-378 FYPNWSDAKD
+378 FYPNWSNAHD
-388 DQQYDDLTFKNAC
+388 DLQLDDLTFK
-401 EGSRAI
+401 
-407 NMEFR
+407 
-412 CLQLGQILPKVLG
+412 
-425 SELSEAFDLN
+425 LSLIHI